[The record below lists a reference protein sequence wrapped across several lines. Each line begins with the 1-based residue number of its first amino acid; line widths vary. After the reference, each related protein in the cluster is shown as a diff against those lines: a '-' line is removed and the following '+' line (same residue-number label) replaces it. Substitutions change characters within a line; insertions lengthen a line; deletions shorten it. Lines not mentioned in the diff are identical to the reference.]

1 MCINPEYLWFT
12 CKETYVFRK
21 PGHQECRRRIPGYDH
36 TTISRQWHPLRVC
49 IRVSREKSMTG
60 ESILIVEDEGVIAFK
75 LKELLEKNGYRISG
89 TTAYGE
95 DAVVMAKENPPDLVC
110 MDIGLMGK
118 IDGIEAAGKIQEQAN
133 IPVIYLTSYSDDKRL
148 ERARET
154 APYSYIVKPFNE
166 RELLASIAMALY
178 RHTLDR
184 QILESMH
191 RYQAIMDNAAEG
203 ILLVSCETGL
213 ILEANPASAR
223 MSGFTAG
230 ELSGMTVCN
239 LIILPGTQAGSWKEC
254 TSTPEGWSGE
264 VQFRCRDGSLRDVE
278 LSSRIIRREGA
289 PDLSCMMAHDV
300 TDLKRAEVALRLAHR
315 KLNLL
320 SGVTR
325 HDILNQLN
333 VLEGFLE
340 LSSQGLGMA
349 RLKEYLMKEKKAAEN
364 IRRMILFTKDYEE
377 IGRQQPGWH
386 RPETIICKLVK
397 TANLKDIRF
406 DSRLGVLELF
416 ADPLLE
422 RVFYNLLDN
431 SIRHGDFVK
440 TIMVS
445 AGQAGEALV
454 IRWEDNGPG
463 VPEVMKEKIFERG
476 FGSNTGLGLFLAREI
491 LGLTGM
497 TIRETG
503 TFGSGARFEIL
514 VPAGSF
520 RFLSS

>member
-1 MCINPEYLWFT
+1 
-12 CKETYVFRK
+12 
-21 PGHQECRRRIPGYDH
+21 
-36 TTISRQWHPLRVC
+36 
-49 IRVSREKSMTG
+49 MTG
-60 ESILIVEDEGVIAFK
+60 ESILIVEDEGVIALK
-75 LKELLEKNGYRISG
+75 LKELLEKNGYRVSG

-95 DAVVMAKENPPDLVC
+95 DAVTMAEQNPPDLIC

-118 IDGIEAAGKIQEQAN
+118 IDGIEAAGKIHGNAN

-148 ERARET
+148 ARAKET
-154 APYSYIVKPFNE
+154 APYSYLVKPFNE
-166 RELLASIAMALY
+166 RELLASVAMALY
-178 RHTLDR
+178 RHKIDQ

-191 RYQAIMDNAAEG
+191 RYRAIMDNAAEG
-203 ILLVSCETGL
+203 ILLVSCETGT
-213 ILEANPASAR
+213 ILEANPASVR
-223 MSGFTAG
+223 LLGYSEG
-230 ELSGMTVCN
+230 ELSGMIVSD
-239 LIILPGTQAGSWKEC
+239 LIVPHGMQAGAWMEQAC
-254 TSTPEGWSGE
+254 IPEGWSGQ
-264 VQFRCRDGSLRDVE
+264 VQFRCRDGSPRDVD
-278 LSSRIIRREGA
+278 LSSRIIRREGV
-289 PDLSCMMAHDV
+289 PDLSCMIAHDV

-340 LSSQGLGMA
+340 LSGQGLGMA
-349 RLKEYLMKEKKAAEN
+349 RMKEYVMKEKKAAAN

-377 IGRQQPGWH
+377 IGRQEPGWH
-386 RPETIICKLVK
+386 RLEAIICQLVK
-397 TANLKDIRF
+397 TANLMDIRL
-406 DSRLGVLELF
+406 DSRLGDLELY

-431 SIRHGDFVK
+431 SIRHGEHMKMIVV
-440 TIMVS
+440 TAEP
-445 AGQAGEALV
+445 AGNALM

-491 LGLTGM
+491 LGLTDI

-503 TFGSGARFEIL
+503 TFGSGARFEIR

-520 RFLSS
+520 RYPAASKI

>member
-1 MCINPEYLWFT
+1 
-12 CKETYVFRK
+12 
-21 PGHQECRRRIPGYDH
+21 
-36 TTISRQWHPLRVC
+36 
-49 IRVSREKSMTG
+49 MTG
-60 ESILIVEDEGVIAFK
+60 ESILIVEDEGVIALQ
-75 LKELLEKNGYRISG
+75 LKELLEKKGYRISG

-95 DAVVMAKENPPDLVC
+95 DAVMMATESPPDLVC

-118 IDGIEAAGKIQEQAN
+118 IDGIEAAAKIQEN
-133 IPVIYLTSYSDDKRL
+133 TTIPVIYLTSYSDDKRI

-166 RELLASIAMALY
+166 RELLASIAMTLY
-178 RHTLDR
+178 RHTIDR
-184 QILESMH
+184 QILETMH

-203 ILLVSCETGL
+203 ILLVSCETGM
-213 ILEANPASAR
+213 ILEANPASSR
-223 MSGFTAG
+223 LLGFTAR
-230 ELSGMTVCN
+230 ELSGMTVSD
-239 LIILPGTQAGSWKEC
+239 LILAPGMQTGSWKEC
-254 TSTPEGWSGE
+254 ACTPEGWSGE

-289 PDLSCMMAHDV
+289 PDLSCIMAHDV

-340 LSSQGLGMA
+340 LSGQGLGMA
-349 RLKEYLMKEKKAAEN
+349 RQKEYVMKEKKAAET

-377 IGRQQPGWH
+377 IGRQQPGWQ
-386 RPETIICKLVK
+386 RPEAIICQLVK
-397 TANLKDIRF
+397 TANLKDIRL
-406 DSRLGVLELF
+406 DSRLGDLELY

-431 SIRHGDFVK
+431 SIRHGEHMKMIVVN
-440 TIMVS
+440 TEP
-445 AGQAGEALV
+445 AGNTLM

-463 VPEVMKEKIFERG
+463 VPEVLKEKIFERG
-476 FGSNTGLGLFLAREI
+476 FGRNTGLGLFLAREI
-491 LGLTGM
+491 LGLTGIS
-497 TIRETG
+497 IRETG
-503 TFGSGARFEIL
+503 TFGSGARFEIF

-520 RFLSS
+520 RYPAASRILKHSDVCFTSEQEFP